1 VPEIERPRG
10 DHYLVTDA
18 ERAKFERDGWVRL
31 PSVLTPAEL
40 AELEPTYMAFLRRE
54 IPVPGRDF
62 CDMAGEYAKSVEEY
76 SIVNVMLPR
85 RYHPALR
92 GNVYE
97 RRAAGIARQLCG
109 DGLVLDYD
117 QFVAKPPHKHD
128 AVFHWHQDLGYWPQ
142 TEDTRTASFWLAF
155 DETRADNGC
164 LRFVNGS
171 HRETQLRGHAPVFDD
186 RERSH
191 TCRRWSTSSASRLS
205 SRSSARATSPC
216 TTSARSTA
224 QPATPAPAGVVA
236 TSWRSAAKQRSRPNV
251 RSASRIPTTTIPNCC
266 DGSDSRPARERSSAP
281 AAKGRG
287 LAGGSASR
295 CVPNREAS
303 GNHRVK
309 GPNSLLVLNNRNSF
323 ARFP

>member
-191 TCRRWSTSSASRLS
+191 TLQALVDEQREPIELAELRPGDLTVHHERAVHGSAGNTSSRWRRGYVLAFRSEATVAAERALGFTHSHNDDPELLRRLGQQT
-205 SRSSARATSPC
+205 RA
-216 TTSARSTA
+216 
-224 QPATPAPAGVVA
+224 
-236 TSWRSAAKQRSRPNV
+236 
-251 RSASRIPTTTIPNCC
+251 
-266 DGSDSRPARERSSAP
+266 
-281 AAKGRG
+281 
-287 LAGGSASR
+287 
-295 CVPNREAS
+295 
-303 GNHRVK
+303 
-309 GPNSLLVLNNRNSF
+309 
-323 ARFP
+323 